1 MLESRPMTAEEL
13 AAFLVSH
20 KRVTPHIPG
29 GSDMRQHRGI
39 NLFCDNLRAYL
50 DGRPLTNVVDWA
62 DGY

>member
-1 MLESRPMTAEEL
+1 MKPRVPVQIPAPGDRPRRRGA
-13 AAFLVSH
+13 
-20 KRVTPHIPG
+20 R
-29 GSDMRQHRGI
+29 DRRGI